1 MKLLAILFVF
11 ITSTVLN
18 AGLING
24 VAVIVNEKPIT
35 LNELQAKMDKL
46 NVSKDIAIGLL
57 VEEKLYDEELKKLG
71 ISVSI
76 LEVEDQIKQ
85 VATSNN
91 MDMATFK
98 KAVLSQYDSYEA
110 YSEEIKKKIL
120 HSKLVAQIAKGNL
133 TIATENDVKLYYE
146 TNSHKFS
153 MPRSVEVVEY
163 SAMDQK
169 ALMQNKSVISMD
181 KKVTKKE
188 ITFDMASIA
197 PELRYM
203 LINMKEG
210 EISPVL
216 NANNGFV
223 RLEVRKRNNVEVLPY
238 ESVKEAIFQEIMM
251 KREQSYLKEYFDKLK
266 ISAEILVLR

>member
-1 MKLLAILFVF
+1 MKRLAILFVF
-11 ITSTVLN
+11 IATMLN
-18 AGLING
+18 AGLVNG

-46 NVSKDIAIGLL
+46 NVSKEIAIGLL

-85 VATSNN
+85 VAASNN
-91 MDMATFK
+91 MDMPTFK
-98 KAVLSQYDSYEA
+98 KAVVSQYESYEA
-110 YSEEIKKKIL
+110 YSDEIKKKIL

-153 MPRSVEVVEY
+153 MPRSVDVVEY
-163 SAMDQK
+163 SAMDQR
-169 ALMQNKSVISMD
+169 ALMQNKSVISSD
-181 KKVTKKE
+181 KNVTKKN

-238 ESVKEAIFQEIMM
+238 DDVKEAIFQEIMM